1 MNSRLGYKGYVLK
14 ARLCK
19 LRDGRFS
26 ADFSIEGHDACSAWG
41 AQTATSTYLCSCIC
55 RLLILPFLFCS
66 TLLFASAGA
75 FIGPGGGGSFFEP
88 TVSSLDPNRV
98 LVACDMTDGYFSE
111 TGGKSWRNFNL
122 RGRIRFFA
130 FDPKNAK
137 VMYAKSIGLWRSGD
151 AGITWSLIYPNP
163 REVTGIEMRGDHAGE
178 KLITSPSQPP
188 ILALA
193 IAPGNSKTLFAAF
206 GNQQSSWFAISTDL
220 GKTWGNRTPLP
231 PGTHRLLADPTSGV
245 DVPDIYAVGK
255 VSMAARLRGKWVE
268 VRSPAGTR
276 ELSDVAVGFSAKR
289 LAKLYLV
296 AGGELFV
303 SSDSG
308 STWAKSL
315 LPGKPEVRAVAASP
329 DHPDVAYTSF
339 RRLNETSN
347 GAAATYLGVARTE
360 DGGATWKLVRKEPGS
375 ERKAFGDDWIGEFF
389 GSAYADAP
397 IALAVAPHHPMTVYS
412 TDSGRVLRSD
422 DGGEH
427 WKAIYCSRLSDGTF
441 SGIGLEGTNAHG
453 VHFDPFDFR
462 RIFISYTDIGL
473 FRSENGGAG
482 WLPSTETVPHAWLNT
497 TYWMVFDPAVRGRAW
512 AVMSGTHDL
521 PRTKIFAR
529 KSPALFVG
537 GVMISE
543 DGGKTWR
550 KSNDGMQPTSPTH
563 ILLDPDSPPDAR
575 VLYVAACGK
584 GVYKSVNG
592 GKTWELKNDG
602 IAEKEPLA
610 WRMIRDASG
619 GLYVILVRRKE
630 EAPPGSDSD
639 GALYYSTDDAEHWRR
654 VALPE
659 AVNAPNG
666 LATDPK
672 NPDRLYLAAWGRFTL
687 DGQQGGGIYLSTD
700 RGKSWR
706 HVLTSDQH
714 IFDVTVDER
723 SPNVIYAAGF
733 ESSAWRSRNA
743 GLSWQRIP
751 GFNFKWAQ
759 SVIPDAHDASKI
771 YITTFGGGVWHGP
784 AEGDKS
790 NSHDINTPVV
800 AHSRST
806 SAPPPRPK

>member
-1 MNSRLGYKGYVLK
+1 MMRT
-14 ARLCK
+14 AR
-19 LRDGRFS
+19 
-26 ADFSIEGHDACSAWG
+26 A
-41 AQTATSTYLCSCIC
+41 AQKPHRNRAANLSSCIC
-55 RLLILPFLFCS
+55 RLLVLSFLLGS
-66 TLLFASAGA
+66 SLLFASAGS

-130 FDPKNAK
+130 FDPNDAK
-137 VMYAKSIGLWRSGD
+137 VLYAKSIGLWRSPD
-151 AGITWSLIYPNP
+151 AGITWSLIYPDP
-163 REVTGIEMRGDHAGE
+163 REVTGIEMHGDHAAE
-178 KLITSPSQPP
+178 KLITSPSRPP

-193 IAPGNSKTLFAAF
+193 IAPGNSKTFFAAF
-206 GNQQSSWFAISTDL
+206 GAQQPAQQPAQQSTFFAISTDS
-220 GKTWGNRTPLP
+220 GKTWGNHTPLP
-231 PGTHRLLADPTSGV
+231 PGTHRLLVDPTPGIE
-245 DVPDIYAVGK
+245 VPDIYAIGK

-268 VRSPAGTR
+268 VRSPAGVK
-276 ELSDVAVGFSAKR
+276 ELSDVAVGFSANR
-289 LAKLYLV
+289 LARLYLV

-308 STWAKSL
+308 TIWKKSS
-315 LPGKPEVRAVAASP
+315 LPGKPGVRDEVRAIAASP
-329 DHPDVAYTSF
+329 DHSDIAYASF
-339 RRLNETSN
+339 RVRNETF
-347 GAAATYLGVARTE
+347 GATEATAATYVGVARTE
-360 DGGATWKLVRKEPGS
+360 DGGATWKLVRKESGS

-389 GSAYADAP
+389 GSGYAAAP

-412 TDSGRVLRSD
+412 TDAGRILRSD

-427 WKAIYCSRLSDGTF
+427 WRAIYSSRLGDGTF
-441 SGIGLEGTNAHG
+441 SGIGLEGANAHG
-453 VHFDPFDFR
+453 VHFDPFDSR

-482 WLPSTETVPHAWLNT
+482 WVPSTEAVPHAWLNT
-497 TYWMVFDPAVRGRAW
+497 TYWMVFDPAIRGRAW

-521 PRTKIFAR
+521 PRTRIFDR
-529 KSPALFVG
+529 KSPAAFVG
-537 GVMISE
+537 GVMISA

-550 KSNDGMQPTSPTH
+550 KSNDGMPPTAPTH
-563 ILLDPDSPPDAR
+563 ILLDPGSPPDAR

-610 WRMIRDASG
+610 WRMVRDSSG
-619 GLYVILVRRKE
+619 GLYLILVRRKE
-630 EAPPGSDSD
+630 EAPPGSADD
-639 GALYYSTDDAEHWRR
+639 GALYYSADAAEHWRR
-654 VALPE
+654 VALPD

-672 NPDRLYLAAWGRFTL
+672 NPDRIYLAAWGRFTPARQTAGQTP
-687 DGQQGGGIYLSTD
+687 GQQGGGIYLSTN
-700 RGKSWR
+700 RGKSWS
-706 HVLTSDQH
+706 HVLASDQH

-723 SPNVIYAAGF
+723 SPNVAYAAGF
-733 ESSAWRSRNA
+733 ESSAWRSKDA

-759 SVIPDAHDASKI
+759 TVIPDAHDASKI

-784 AEGDKS
+784 AEGDGS
-790 NSHDINTPVV
+790 NFRDITTPMV

-806 SAPPPRPK
+806 PAPPPRPH

>member
-1 MNSRLGYKGYVLK
+1 MKKLMRAAHAALK
-14 ARLCK
+14 PQRS
-19 LRDGRFS
+19 DN
-26 ADFSIEGHDACSAWG
+26 
-41 AQTATSTYLCSCIC
+41 LCSCIC
-55 RLLILPFLFCS
+55 RLVILPFLVS
-66 TLLFASAGA
+66 ASALFASAGS

-88 TVSSLDPNRV
+88 TVSPDDPNRV

-111 TGGKSWRNFNL
+111 TGGKSWRSFNL

-130 FDPKNAK
+130 FDPRNTK
-137 VMYAKSIGLWRSGD
+137 VLYAKSIGLWRSTD
-151 AGITWSLIYPNP
+151 AGITWSLIYPDP
-163 REVTGIEMRGDHAGE
+163 REVTGIEMHGDHAGE
-178 KLITSPSQPP
+178 KLITSPSQPL

-193 IAPGNSKTLFAAF
+193 IAPENSRTLLAAF
-206 GNQQSSWFAISTDL
+206 GDQQSAWFAISTDL

-231 PGTHRLLADPTSGV
+231 QGTHRLLVDPTSSV
-245 DVPDIYAVGK
+245 EAPDIYAIGK
-255 VSMAARLRGKWVE
+255 ASVAARLRGKWIE
-268 VRSPAGTR
+268 VRSPAGV
-276 ELSDVAVGFSAKR
+276 EEISDAAVGFSAKR
-289 LAKLYLV
+289 LSKLYLL

-308 STWAKSL
+308 TSWQKSS
-315 LPGKPEVRAVAASP
+315 LPGKLEVHSIAASP
-329 DHPDVAYTSF
+329 DHPDVAYASF
-339 RRLNETSN
+339 RSPREASDGN
-347 GAAATYLGVARTE
+347 GGTYLGVARTE
-360 DGGATWKLVRKEPGS
+360 DGGATWKLVRKESGS

-389 GSAYADAP
+389 GSAYAGAP
-397 IALAVAPHHPMTVYS
+397 IALTVAPHHPMTVYS

-427 WKAIYCSRLSDGTF
+427 WRAIYCSRLSDGTF

-453 VHFDPFDFR
+453 VHFDPFDFK

-473 FRSENGGAG
+473 FRSENGGAS
-482 WLPSTETVPHAWLNT
+482 WLPSTEGVPHAWLNT
-497 TYWMVFDPAVRGRAW
+497 TYWMVFDPLVRGRAW

-521 PRTKIFAR
+521 PRAKVFAK
-529 KSPALFVG
+529 KSSATFEG
-537 GVMISE
+537 GVMITE

-550 KSNDGMQPTSPTH
+550 KSNDGMPPTAPTH
-563 ILLDPDSPPDAR
+563 ILLDPDSPMDAR

-592 GKTWELKNDG
+592 GKTWALKNDG

-610 WRMIRDASG
+610 WRIARDSSG
-619 GLYVILVRRKE
+619 GLYVILVRRRE
-630 EAPPGSDSD
+630 EAPPGSSDD

-672 NPDRLYLAAWGRFTL
+672 NPDRLYLAAWGRFTPA
-687 DGQQGGGIYLSTD
+687 GQQGGGIYLSTD
-700 RGKSWR
+700 RGHSWS
-706 HVLTSDQH
+706 HVLASDQH

-723 SPNVIYAAGF
+723 SPNVTYATGF
-733 ESSAWRSRNA
+733 ESSAWRSKDA

-759 SVIPDAHDASKI
+759 RVVPDARDASEI

-784 AEGDKS
+784 ADGDRRNFS
-790 NSHDINTPVV
+790 DIKTPVV
-800 AHSRST
+800 AHSRSA
-806 SAPPPRPK
+806 SKPPPRPQ